1 MNKSSTGVII
11 VISLILSAAQGESI
25 DRAKNVQRK
34 AVFYHDQMFCRHDA
48 KSGPIELVGRC
59 LFEIGTGNE

>member
-25 DRAKNVQRK
+25 DRTENVQRM
-34 AVFYHDQMFCRHDA
+34 AVFYRDQSFCRHDA
-48 KSGPIELVGRC
+48 KSGPLELDGRR
-59 LFEIGTGNE
+59 LFEIRTGNK